1 VNGSELARLLDA
13 ALAGLAASADELRDL
28 DAALGDGDLGITV
41 AGGTAAARTAMA
53 GLAPDPTPAEVMLA
67 IAPAVA
73 RANPSTFGTLTA
85 FALMAGARSI
95 PAVTDLTQAD
105 VVRVG
110 RAAVDAISTRGKSAV
125 GDKTVLDAL
134 VPSIDAIDSGAGASR
149 TTEASGP
156 TRADGTNEPSGPGA
170 SRLDLLDAAI
180 AAASNGVEETRGLT
194 SRRGR
199 AAWIGDRGKGTPD
212 AGATAYLRFLEG
224 LRTVITTGD

>member
-1 VNGSELARLLDA
+1 MNGSHLGRLLDA
-13 ALAGLAASADELRDL
+13 ALERLAASAEELRDL
-28 DAALGDGDLGITV
+28 DAALGDGDLGITI
-41 AGGTAAARTAMA
+41 AGGTAAARTAIA
-53 GLAPDPTPAEVMLA
+53 GLPSDATPHDVLLA

-95 PAVTDLTQAD
+95 PDAADLTRED

-110 RAAVDAISTRGKSAV
+110 RAAIEAIATRGKSAV

-134 VPSIDAIDSGAGASR
+134 VPSVDAIDGC
-149 TTEASGP
+149 EAES
-156 TRADGTNEPSGPGA
+156 
-170 SRLDLLDAAI
+170 
-180 AAASNGVEETRGLT
+180 AAASGGATLAALDLAIEAARRGVDETKGLT

-199 AAWIGDRGKGTPD
+199 AAWIGDRGQGTPD

-224 LRTVITTGD
+224 LRAAIAAGD